1 MAAMTSALA
10 EIDPRSSQVPMP
22 SARRA
27 CPGDG
32 VIRAKTLVLED
43 VRSRELLSD
52 VRRVAPSEATV
63 LIVGETGTGKELV
76 ARHVHELSP
85 RAHRPFVA
93 VNCGALT
100 ESLANSELFGHDK
113 GAFTG
118 AISSKMGW
126 FEAAAGGTL
135 FLDEVG
141 DLPLSL
147 QVKLLRV
154 LQEREVVR
162 VGSLQAR
169 PIDVRL
175 VAATNLDLVAEMS
188 ARRFREDLYF
198 RLSVMVLPLPALR
211 ERLGDIL
218 PLADHFLRLHASSDG
233 PPPSLTP
240 AAARRLMEHPWPGNV
255 RELENV
261 VHRAVV
267 TCHDG
272 RVEVHDLKLHEPA
285 QRRAS
290 PPSPSSPG
298 EVLDHVLE
306 DIFKTGRPDPYHHIE
321 SAVVMAAY
329 RYCGQNQVQAARLL
343 GVTRNVLRTR
353 LAKLGVIQGRGDRPL
368 IRSSTPACKSPREG
382 IRVLAPVRELGA

>member
-10 EIDPRSSQVPMP
+10 EIGSRSSQVPIP
-22 SARRA
+22 PANRVCSA
-27 CPGDG
+27 DG
-32 VIRAKTLVLED
+32 VVRPRTLVVED
-43 VRSRELLSD
+43 IRSRELLSD
-52 VRRVAPSEATV
+52 VRRVAPTEATV
-63 LIVGETGTGKELV
+63 LIVGETGTGKEII

-118 AISSKMGW
+118 AIASKVGW

-141 DLPLSL
+141 DLPLTL

-175 VAATNLDLVAEMS
+175 VAATNVDLVAEMN

-198 RLSVMVLPLPALR
+198 RLSVMVLSLPPLR
-211 ERLGDIL
+211 DRLGDIL
-218 PLADHFLRLHASSDG
+218 PLADHFLRVHAPGDG
-233 PPPSLTP
+233 PRPSLTP
-240 AAARRLMEHPWPGNV
+240 AAARRLMEHAWPGNV

-272 RVEVHDLKLHEPA
+272 RVDVHDLKLREPS
-285 QRRAS
+285 QRHAPQ
-290 PPSPSSPG
+290 PPSPLPG
-298 EVLDHVLE
+298 EALDHVLE

-329 RYCGQNQVQAARLL
+329 RYCGENQVQAARLL
-343 GVTRNVLRTR
+343 GITRNVLRTR
-353 LAKLGVIQGRGDRPL
+353 LAKLGIIQGRGDRPSTH
-368 IRSSTPACKSPREG
+368 SSLPACQSPREG